1 MKHSAHSA
9 KHAST
14 AVKKEHHINTPS
26 RDGSSSKTR
35 RRTVTIS
42 VGAVL
47 SGVENH
53 PDELEDGDDQGAER
67 NGSEGKRRGADEG
80 AERRVLGL
88 GKM

>member
-26 RDGSSSKTR
+26 RDASSSKTR
-35 RRTVTIS
+35 HTVTIS

>member
-1 MKHSAHSA
+1 MA
-9 KHAST
+9 
-14 AVKKEHHINTPS
+14 
-26 RDGSSSKTR
+26 
-35 RRTVTIS
+35 IS

-47 SGVENH
+47 RGVENH